1 MTGLAV
7 DLFGLDGVIC
17 AAAFIVGGIHLES
30 LSHLSL
36 FLAAGFA
43 GLGEDGLGDV
53 GALIHLDVSGDL
65 DCPDGHCHELVDSG
79 VVVGVGAVVVIF
91 LGFKTT
97 LFGHDNFKLVG
108 IFALYFGA
116 VVVAGKFV
124 VAFL

>member
-1 MTGLAV
+1 MAALA
-7 DLFGLDGVIC
+7 D
-17 AAAFIVGGIHLES
+17 
-30 LSHLSL
+30 
-36 FLAAGFA
+36 
-43 GLGEDGLGDV
+43 LGEDGAFGD
-53 GALIHLDVSGDL
+53 LIHLDVSGDL
-65 DCPDGHCHELVDSG
+65 DGPDGHCHELVDSG
-79 VVVGVGAVVVIF
+79 VVVGVGVGAVVVIF

>member
-1 MTGLAV
+1 MV
-7 DLFGLDGVIC
+7 DLLGLELAGVVVV
-17 AAAFIVGGIHLES
+17 AVFGGIHLES
-30 LSHLSL
+30 LSHLLL
-36 FLAAGFA
+36 FLAALA
-43 GLGEDGLGDV
+43 DLGEDGAFGD
-53 GALIHLDVSGDL
+53 LIHLDVSGDL
-65 DCPDGHCHELVDSG
+65 DGPDGHCHELVDSG
-79 VVVGVGAVVVIF
+79 VVVGVGVGAVVVIF